1 MPTSAGDDAPQ
12 IVVRSAD
19 GEMKIDEPPMDGVL
33 HIIDWAA
40 DTRIEVP
47 PDRFDFSAA
56 RTTPRGRHRLW
67 GDRLGFRIPADDL
80 SGQQLLEHGNDRIQV
95 RYTYVQEGKTRTLEI
110 TYGSSPDV
118 VGAPGMER
126 SGKWILGECY
136 RTSDLILMES
146 DPQA

>member
-1 MPTSAGDDAPQ
+1 MPTSAGDDALQ

-33 HIIDWAA
+33 HLIDWAA

-47 PDRFDFSAA
+47 PDRFNFSAA
-56 RTTPRGRHRLW
+56 RTTRRGRHRLW
-67 GDRLGFRIPADDL
+67 GDHLSFRIPADDL

-95 RYTYVQEGKTRTLEI
+95 RYTYVQEGKTRTLDI

-118 VGAPGMER
+118 MGSPGMGR
-126 SGKWILGECY
+126 SGKWILGEYY

-146 DPQA
+146 DLQA